1 MKCSKYNVCRRKIY
15 TKKIAIKVKPVPNNE
30 SYIRYNITFHISLVV
45 GKILMILPLAGRFH
59 IIL

>member
-1 MKCSKYNVCRRKIY
+1 MKCSKYNVCRRKIN

-45 GKILMILPLAGRFH
+45 GKI
-59 IIL
+59 